1 MKSITFVHAFVFS
14 GKEEKN
20 PSLFPMHI
28 FIKQNAF
35 IQTVDGSEM
44 CLKASWTGLNRT
56 ADLFTEKLVFK

>member
-1 MKSITFVHAFVFS
+1 
-14 GKEEKN
+14 
-20 PSLFPMHI
+20 MHI

-35 IQTVDGSEM
+35 IQTVDGGEM